1 MRKMMLLAATV
12 AIATLMMAAAPAFAQ
27 DNGGPFRPIDGAE
40 IKRGDCGG
48 FEGVQLTRAEVIAE
62 FGEEALEEAFP
73 GVGGGVPFFC
83 VDFDDDDGNGN
94 GRDNDRDF
102 RDLCRFFD
110 CRDNDNNNVVPAFEI
125 TQDFEQEAESGD
137 IDQSF
142 DVSQTGDNSNQTVGI
157 QGVANTGNAQN
168 QIGVVDA
175 DGFGNFDGNNDFCDD
190 FNNRND
196 FCEDL
201 NRNDGFVICDLDN
214 DGDNEECEDIDDGL
228 VFCDR
233 DGDGKDDGD
242 DECFVIFP
250 DFNDGGDQFF
260 VNGNDDGDIEID
272 DSGANIDVSPTN
284 TVNSSQQVNQA
295 AAASATTPQWV
306 WTAHGW
312 VLM

>member
-168 QIGVVDA
+168 QIGVIDA
-175 DGFGNFDGNNDFCDD
+175 GNGFGDFDANNDDERFFFVDDFCDFDSNGDGICDRLDRLEDRFEDLCEDGNNDGFCDRLE
-190 FNNRND
+190 NRIENL
-196 FCEDL
+196 ED
-201 NRNDGFVICDLDN
+201 
-214 DGDNEECEDIDDGL
+214 EIDDG
-228 VFCDR
+228 F
-233 DGDGKDDGD
+233 
-242 DECFVIFP
+242 
-250 DFNDGGDQFF
+250 FF
-260 VNGNDDGDIEID
+260 VVDDFDNDDDRFFGNNGSDFEFEDVGSTIE
-272 DSGANIDVSPTN
+272 VSPTN
-284 TVNSSQQVNQA
+284 TVTSDQQVNQA
-295 AAASATTPQWV
+295 A
-306 WTAHGW
+306 TAFGK
-312 VLM
+312 